1 MFIIRIRATVG
12 VILVLFITMV
22 LLTGPI
28 RSVDSDEAEFME
40 DRFISRHHWRCI
52 RRAVVEQRG
61 CAPVSEVT
69 HEGVT
74 HIGDSALRG

>member
-1 MFIIRIRATVG
+1 MINIRATAG

-22 LLTGPI
+22 LLTSPI
-28 RSVDSDEAEFME
+28 SSVDSDEAEFME
-40 DRFISRHHWRCI
+40 DRFIYSSPL
-52 RRAVVEQRG
+52 AVYSPISVEQRG

-74 HIGDSALRG
+74 HIGDSVLRG